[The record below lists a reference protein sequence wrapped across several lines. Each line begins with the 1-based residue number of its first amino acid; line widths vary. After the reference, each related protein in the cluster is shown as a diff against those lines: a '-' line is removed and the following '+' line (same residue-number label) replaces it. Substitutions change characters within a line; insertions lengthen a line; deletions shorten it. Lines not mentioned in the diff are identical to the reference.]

1 MSESGTFVDKK
12 ASALKWANA
21 VGHFMMPALI
31 FLPVVL
37 VSMGT
42 IMQTIEITKVF
53 NEAYTGAGGLPMEA
67 VLTPGL
73 TYRERRFPYNGAE
86 KSDDADRIEHNG
98 ILTATQVNN
107 HGLTDVLV
115 KPTIVTGSDSTQPPD
130 HPNSAGHLYSEADSK
145 AWKNLVYVM
154 YGLAFCSAICWYLQ
168 VHIQYGNEAFDTFM
182 SRYTVPLFAFV
193 NASIMAA
200 LVSDLSPYGDS
211 SKVTLQGLA
220 APNVNDTGHAILG
233 NGTNMGVSEQSVD
246 TGVGL
251 YLFWTAMLSSWVLC
265 IGALFVGYVDK
276 FPQDKKGEKPNV
288 VHRIWQFLLLSSVI
302 IIPFMMQST
311 VGEKLTSVDY
321 ASNDASCPVVAS
333 VQFNVH
339 SVNVQFT
346 LDTTDANSSAVN
358 LLREDLIATGEIPD
372 GVPLQSTRDIEAFMG
387 KATMLDL
394 ALGDQKSELIPPK
407 TEDLG
412 ADSKDMFTQK
422 LLSYLNQQSQ
432 SNNLDIFRG
441 TNYYVKV
448 PIGTS
453 NGTVPTCAAPGTNP
467 SDAAPVHT
475 AFFANRTDIKYLS
488 PICSSGGLAFAYF
501 TSDAAV
507 DADFL
512 GLLYDTVFDGKFTG
526 TGVAPMSNITYTN
539 FGWEYIRTV
548 IGLAGQDQK
557 TATACPYS
565 ELGLTYSGVY
575 SPSGCDSGKDSEFC
589 RFSKSGLKVWQF
601 IIFILLVPFLL
612 RHLSMPASETP
623 AIDLLYIVCLLALLA
638 SYIYIYA
645 QFHIGLMAVQD
656 GSGDIQ
662 NAAVQDILK
671 GMTGKTIAGYNH
683 NQHQTSRYEVFDMET
698 TALSFTVI
706 AFFLAIMPPV
716 FKMISDEAYTSVFA
730 LTHHMDSYNAQMW

>member
-1 MSESGTFVDKK
+1 MSESGTSADKK
-12 ASALKWANA
+12 TSALKWANA

-42 IMQTIEITKVF
+42 VMQTVEITKVF
-53 NEAYTGAGGLPMEA
+53 NEAYVGALGELPMEA
-67 VLTPGL
+67 VQTPGL

-98 ILTATQVNN
+98 ILVATQVNN

-115 KPTIVTGSDSTQPPD
+115 KPTFVTGSDSTQPPG

-154 YGLAFCSAICWYLQ
+154 YGLAFCSSICWYLQ
-168 VHIQYGNEAFDTFM
+168 VHVQFGNEAFNSFM

-193 NASIMAA
+193 NASIMAV
-200 LVSDLSPYGDS
+200 LLSDLSPYGDT

-233 NGTNMGVSEQSVD
+233 NGTNMEVSEQSVD

-251 YLFWTAMLSSWVLC
+251 YLFWTALLSSWVLF

-276 FPQDKKGEKPNV
+276 FPQDKKGNKPNV
-288 VHRIWQFLLLSSVI
+288 VHMIWQFLLLASVI
-302 IIPFMMQST
+302 TIPFMMQST

-321 ASNDASCPVVAS
+321 ASSDASCPVVAS

-346 LDTTDANSSAVN
+346 LDTTDANSSAVKR
-358 LLREDLIATGEIPD
+358 LREDMIVSGNIPD
-372 GVPLQSTRDIEAFMG
+372 GVPLQSTSDIEAFSG
-387 KATMLDL
+387 KSTMQDL
-394 ALGDQKSELIPPK
+394 VTGVRKRVLIPPK
-407 TEDLG
+407 AKDLY
-412 ADSKDMFTQK
+412 ADTKDIFTNK
-422 LLSYLNQQSQ
+422 LLAYLGDQAASLNS
-432 SNNLDIFRG
+432 
-441 TNYYVKV
+441 YYVKV
-448 PIGTS
+448 PIGTI
-453 NGTVPTCAAPGTNP
+453 NGTLPTCAAPGITGDGTP
-467 SDAAPVHT
+467 GDT
-475 AFFANRTDIKYLS
+475 KFFATNHTDIKYLP

-501 TSDAAV
+501 TGGSAV
-507 DADFL
+507 DTEFL
-512 GLLYDTVFDGKFTG
+512 GQLYDTVLDGKFKG
-526 TGVAPMSNITYTN
+526 TGVAAIPNVTYTN

-548 IGLAGQDQK
+548 IGLAGTDQK

-575 SPSGCDSGKDSEFC
+575 SPSGCDSDTDSEFC

-623 AIDLLYIVCLLALLA
+623 AIDLAYIVCLLALLA

-671 GMTGKTIAGYNH
+671 GMTGKTIAGFNH
-683 NQHQTSRYEVFDMET
+683 NENQTSRREVFDMET
-698 TALSFTVI
+698 TALSFTII
-706 AFFLAIMPPV
+706 AVVLAIAPPAL
-716 FKMISDEAYTSVFA
+716 KMISEEGYKSVFE